1 MIAWPKKSPVSAANF
16 LRPLRVLRATLSF
29 NLCRRRFVLNFSRE
43 QTGKAA

>member
-1 MIAWPKKSPVSAANF
+1 VFQFQFSFAVNPF
-16 LRPLRVLRATLSF
+16 SF